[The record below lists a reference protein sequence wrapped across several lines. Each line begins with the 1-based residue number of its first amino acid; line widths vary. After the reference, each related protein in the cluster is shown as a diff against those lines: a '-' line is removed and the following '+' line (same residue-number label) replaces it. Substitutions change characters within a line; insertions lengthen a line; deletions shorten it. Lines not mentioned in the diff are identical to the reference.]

1 MLTFKNSQQK
11 FKKFKNS
18 SGTNNSDKE
27 NPILD
32 EKVTSLAQYIE
43 SKISSGILPQDISLP
58 LTTFEHYEILEYLM
72 SKTIRASHEIIFIK
86 HYLCSFQKYQVK
98 RTFHFYNQND
108 QLSKLAVCIRLE
120 KTEANKIVC
129 LLGEI
134 GDKFY
139 MIFKGSVSIIIPVPY
154 ESELTET
161 QYSIYLKKLFDLEEY
176 DLFEKTM
183 LSNKHIHIPSK
194 LYHLFE
200 QLDKYIEKPRSYRHN
215 HVDEYIKSIAPGP
228 FNDDECLSPTHRND
242 TKKIK
247 AYLYT
252 YKVICSTKEGESFGD
267 ISLRKTEVN
276 KRTATIITNE
286 DCIFGTITKQAY
298 DMCMKETQEKIRKSN
313 IESVYSQSIF
323 KCFSYDYFEKNYFNM
338 FKLITK
344 SQGQYLFKQ
353 GDKREDIF
361 ILKEGE
367 IEFTL
372 KGCLKDFDFIIQ
384 GLGGTEDK
392 TNYKKYNDLISWV
405 NHYNKLINKSKLFRI
420 LKINKND
427 IIGLDEY
434 IINNNFYLDAKVIS
448 NTCTVFSLDMH
459 FCDTIFNNKIIKDLI
474 VKEIQ
479 TRKEMMLN
487 RFKNIKKTIIH
498 KFYTNLKRDLDTQN
512 KQFSYLEYAS
522 NLRLLK
528 HKQMKVSNNKENHK
542 NNYISDKTENNS
554 VFMRNNKIHHTAHK
568 IHRNKI
574 YFSPGQR
581 TTTPTSFNYPNNTSH
596 YNSLLSN
603 TIYNKPQTLLLTELS
618 VKPKLKYFCTNLKKN
633 RFHFRNSKL
642 QALSEP
648 NEAIPNIKSKSIET
662 TTLQN
667 RKNSSYHNRIIKKN
681 EYYID
686 NINILKQTDDNF
698 PMAVSINAR
707 IKNRPK
713 SNISEEL
720 SAHLKNQT
728 ELLSTRKHVS
738 PFSLKL
744 PIKYKK
750 ITPHN
755 FNSNKMNKRF
765 SECLHNKDIS
775 NVLDKRRSLGMQ
787 KMINC
792 TNLK

>member
-1 MLTFKNSQQK
+1 MLSFKNSQQK
-11 FKKFKNS
+11 IKKYKNS
-18 SGTNNSDKE
+18 AGNNNHSDKE
-27 NPILD
+27 NPFLD
-32 EKVTSLAQYIE
+32 DKVISLSHYIE
-43 SKISSGILPQDISLP
+43 SKIASGILPQDIALP

-86 HYLCSFQKYQVK
+86 HYLCSFQKYQLK
-98 RTFHFYNQND
+98 RTLHFYNQND
-108 QLSKLAVCIRLE
+108 QLSKLAVCVRLE
-120 KTEANKIVC
+120 KTQANKIVC

-176 DLFEKTM
+176 ELLQKTM

-194 LYHLFE
+194 LYNLFE
-200 QLDKYIEKPRSYRHN
+200 QLDNYIEAPRSYRHN

-228 FNDDECLSPTHRND
+228 FNDDEGLSPRRRND

-344 SQGQYLFKQ
+344 SQGQYLFNQ

-372 KGCLKDFDFIIQ
+372 KGCLKDFDFIIR
-384 GLGGTEDK
+384 GLGGAEDN
-392 TNYKKYNDLISWV
+392 TGGNKKYNDLISWV
-405 NHYNKLINKSKLFRI
+405 DQYNKLINKTKLFRI
-420 LKINKND
+420 LKMNKND

-434 IINNNFYLDAKVIS
+434 IIDNHFYLDAKVIS
-448 NTCTVFSLDMH
+448 NSCTVFSLDMH
-459 FCDTIFNNKIIKDLI
+459 FCETIFSNKIIKDI
-474 VKEIQ
+474 ITKEIV
-479 TRKEMMLN
+479 TRREMMLN
-487 RFKNIKKTIIH
+487 RFKNVKKTIIH
-498 KFYTNLKRDLDTQN
+498 KFYTTLKRDLDSQS
-512 KQFSYLEYAS
+512 KRFSYLEYAS

-528 HKQMKVSNNKENHK
+528 YKQMKLANTKENHK
-542 NNYISDKTENNS
+542 NNNLPDRTENNS
-554 VFMRNNKIHHTAHK
+554 AFMRNNKVHYTAHK

-574 YFSPGQR
+574 YFSPPQR
-581 TTTPTSFNYPNNTSH
+581 TTSPTSFNHPNNTSH
-596 YNSLLSN
+596 HNSLLSN
-603 TIYNKPQTLLLTELS
+603 TIYNKPQTSLLTELV

-633 RFHFRNSKL
+633 RLHARNSKL
-642 QALSEP
+642 RALSDQNEGVP
-648 NEAIPNIKSKSIET
+648 NLKSKSIET
-662 TTLQN
+662 SSQRN
-667 RKNSSYHNRIIKKN
+667 KKIYSYHNRVIKKN

-698 PMAVSINAR
+698 PMAVSINAK

-720 SAHLKNQT
+720 SAHLKNKT
-728 ELLSTRKHVS
+728 ELISTRKHVS

-750 ITPHN
+750 ITPHK
-755 FNSNKMNKRF
+755 FNSSQKLTVRL
-765 SECLHNKDIS
+765 SEYVNNKDIS
-775 NVLDKRRSLGMQ
+775 KLIDNRMQ